1 MMGGQAENRPVPC
14 GWLIVPAKTDGGCFV
29 RLLLW
34 LVLLLLSGCGLGDSL
49 FGPGLPPIP
58 SGPAAYHLGPGDTV
72 RLITYGEDSLSG
84 EFRVS
89 AAGTIALPLL
99 GSMRAAGLT
108 PAELGQSVALALKG
122 EKLLQDPSVAA
133 EVTAYRPIFVLGEVN
148 KPGEYPYQPGMTVVT
163 AAAVAGGFTY
173 RAVEGYVSVMRTVNG
188 TAVEGKAT
196 RQTYLQP
203 GDVVT
208 VYERWF

>member
-1 MMGGQAENRPVPC
+1 VRPFLC
-14 GWLIVPAKTDGGCFV
+14 
-29 RLLLW
+29 
-34 LVLLLLSGCGLGDSL
+34 LVLLLLSGCGFFGHSL
-49 FGPGLPPIP
+49 PTIPP
-58 SGPAAYHLGPGDTV
+58 GPAAYHLGPGDTV
-72 RLITYGEDSLSG
+72 RLLTYGEDSLSG

-89 AAGTIALPLL
+89 AAGTIAMPLL
-99 GSMRAAGLT
+99 GNVPAAGLT
-108 PAELGQSVALALKG
+108 PTELGQSVAAALQR
-122 EKLLQDPSVAA
+122 EKLLQNPSVAA

-173 RAVEGYVSVMRTVNG
+173 RAVEGHVSVVRTVNG
-188 TAVEGKAT
+188 KAVEGRAT
-196 RQTYLQP
+196 RETFLQP